1 MPPDR
6 FKADYSRV
14 SAQDIALLTGVDP
27 RTVTRWCGQ
36 GVPRNDDGT
45 FDAPAVVQWRIARA
59 EARGE
64 LDQRQRLARAQAER
78 VERQNEIEAR
88 ALIPAAQAVE
98 VWSSILTDARNKM
111 LAVPSKLA
119 PRLAYQPVEVVA
131 ATLREEIHQV
141 LTDLADGRSD
151 DGLSDLNNR

>member
-1 MPPDR
+1 
-6 FKADYSRV
+6 
-14 SAQDIALLTGVDP
+14 
-27 RTVTRWCGQ
+27 
-36 GVPRNDDGT
+36 VPRNDDGT

-78 VERQNEIEAR
+78 VERQNEIEAG

>member
-1 MPPDR
+1 
-6 FKADYSRV
+6 
-14 SAQDIALLTGVDP
+14 
-27 RTVTRWCGQ
+27 
-36 GVPRNDDGT
+36 VPRNDDGT